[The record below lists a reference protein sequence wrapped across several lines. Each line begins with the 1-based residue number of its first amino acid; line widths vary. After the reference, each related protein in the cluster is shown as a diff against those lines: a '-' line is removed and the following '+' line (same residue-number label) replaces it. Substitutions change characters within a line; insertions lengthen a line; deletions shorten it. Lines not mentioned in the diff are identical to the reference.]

1 MNIREIFDRVTVD
14 ENTNVA
20 EMVIDA
26 NCSVFNIIHKKWFK
40 NMMEE
45 GNVRHLAKVICRLIK
60 ANTSDAE
67 TAEKILNDMI
77 NDVQGVIKE
86 AGEKDDPAGALCG
99 TIATSSETQTHY
111 TCIENAILIFAMAD
125 FCGVKFEF

>member
-1 MNIREIFDRVTVD
+1 MNIREIFDRVVIG

-40 NMMEE
+40 NMIEE

-60 ANTSDAE
+60 ANTTDAE
-67 TAEKILNDMI
+67 AAEKILNDMI

-86 AGEKDDPAGALCG
+86 AGEKDDPVGALCG
-99 TIATSSETQTHY
+99 TIATASETQNHY

-125 FCGVKFEF
+125 FCGIKFEF